1 MQAANERRLHIVSA
15 SIDQLYKMASIN
27 PRVDMKRRELID
39 ILLEEEDECADYIP
53 SEPHVVESDDDDE
66 DCGDDVY
73 DFIYS
78 DDEDV

>member
-1 MQAANERRLHIVSA
+1 MQATNAYSERRLQIMSA

-39 ILLEEEDECADYIP
+39 ILLEEDEYAP
-53 SEPHVVESDDDDE
+53 SAPHVVESDEDDE
-66 DCGDDVY
+66 DDEDDVY
-73 DFIYS
+73 DYMYS